1 MIEKIIKGIKYRL
14 DEGNEYRLDENTPPA
29 EVIKKRGYKGEI
41 IIPKS
46 VVDSVKKRGCKG
58 SGGKEYSVNSI
69 AESAFKGCSSLT
81 SITIPDS
88 VESIRESAFEGCS
101 SLTSITIP
109 NSVTSIG
116 ESAFEG
122 CSSLTAITI
131 PNSVTSIGV
140 HAFNG
145 CSSLTDINYGGTIE
159 QWGKITLDDEW
170 NKKVPAKVINCT
182 DGSVDILPN
191 ELQRNPMFRLSMS
204 SLELFHSN
212 FLEWLFDIDHE
223 AFLKCFGLTDINSA
237 ACTIEREYHLGTE
250 EKQWV
255 TDIAVFENGNL
266 ILIIENKIKS
276 TPSKGQLENQEKLAN
291 IKANGCK
298 KVLLSLFEYSVS
310 KGKSYGFDKVLYKK
324 LCRKIL
330 YNYKSHLP
338 SNLYIK
344 DYCKM
349 LQKLQN
355 IIDAD
360 PLVIN
365 WSGGRGY
372 YTAHMFSKKLE
383 IYDMMDAFRKY
394 QAASLA
400 DEFENR
406 FIKTENGMSLCNKTN
421 LLMTCE
427 HSLNNK
433 RACATIAYKLN
444 NELCVGVQIEHD
456 QLRIF
461 FENKDKNF
469 NTDQAQKY
477 WNEWLGDPLGEGNN
491 NQYCSYSN
499 SFIYRYVKFEIII
512 KTDDLCNRVEELLNK
527 IIAEYHSG
535 EIFKVFAINPSLTP
549 LHL

>member
-1 MIEKIIKGIKYRL
+1 MIEKIIIGIKYRL
-14 DEGNEYRLDENTPPA
+14 DENTSTA
-29 EVIKKRGYKGEI
+29 EVIKKRGYKGGI

-46 VVDSVKKRGCKG
+46 VEYPVKKRGCKG

-69 AESAFKGCSSLT
+69 AESAFEGCSSLG
-81 SITIPDS
+81 SITIPD
-88 VESIRESAFEGCS
+88 R
-101 SLTSITIP
+101 
-109 NSVTSIG
+109 VTRIG

-191 ELQRNPMFRLSMS
+191 ELQQNPMYRLSMS

-223 AFLKCFGLTDINSA
+223 AFLKCFGLTDINPA
-237 ACTIEREYHLGTE
+237 ACTIEREYHLGKKE

-276 TPSKGQLENQEKLAN
+276 TPSKGQLKYQSELAN
-291 IKANGCK
+291 ELAQQKTADAANEETDAKSLCK

-310 KGKSYGFDKVLYKK
+310 EDESYGFDQVLYKE
-324 LCRKIL
+324 LYGKIQA
-330 YNYKSHLP
+330 NYKSYLS
-338 SNLYIK
+338 SNSYIN
-344 DYCKM
+344 DYCEMLKN
-349 LQKLQN
+349 LQKV
-355 IIDAD
+355 IDKD
-360 PLVIN
+360 PLVKD
-365 WSGGRGY
+365 WKDGH

-394 QAASLA
+394 QAASLVNK
-400 DEFENR
+400 FEES
-406 FIKTENGMSLCNKTN
+406 IVKKDTS
-421 LLMTCE
+421 MTCE

-444 NELCVGVQIEHD
+444 DRLNVGVQIEHD

-461 FENKDKNF
+461 FEKKDKDKNF
-469 NTDQAQKY
+469 NTNQAQHY
-477 WNEWLGDPLGEGNN
+477 WKEWFSEETPLGKGRGVPDDPNKHQEDDY
-491 NQYCSYSN
+491 YCSYSN
-499 SFIYRYVKFEIII
+499 SFIYRYVKFDNITTEV
-512 KTDDLCNRVEELLNK
+512 LCGRVEKLLGEISDKKDDIINK
-527 IIAEYHSG
+527 IYETEHQ
-535 EIFKVFAINPSLTP
+535 
-549 LHL
+549 